1 MPAVRVEDEAFSD
14 IRYDV
19 LASACQLADADHARG
34 KMLNLWRQCTAQHR
48 HVLPRSMIVAV
59 LGLNGP
65 VGIVEAGLG
74 EEHPEGIRIRG
85 TEGRIEWL
93 AKLRDN
99 ASKGGAAKAAKRLPI
114 GSPEGSP
121 LATQTPANTPAKAL
135 PPPCPP
141 TPTLTTTLKLV
152 PSEPAPEAGTKS
164 RRAPEHTLPADWST
178 DAAHASLA
186 QERGVDL
193 RLEVER
199 FRAHAEAN
207 DRRARNW
214 AAAFRQ
220 WLLKAQPDRRG
231 AVQTEIRTNYQP
243 L

>member
-1 MPAVRVEDEAFSD
+1 MAASVRIEDEAFSD

-19 LASACQLADADHARG
+19 LASACHLADADHARG
-34 KMLNLWRQCTAQHR
+34 KMLNLWRQCTAQAR

-59 LGLNGP
+59 LGQDGP

-74 EEHPEGIRIRG
+74 EEHPEGIRIKG

-93 AKLRDN
+93 TKLREN
-99 ASKGGAAKAAKRLPI
+99 AAKGGAAKAAKRLPF
-114 GSPEGSP
+114 GSPDGSQ
-121 LATQTPANTPAKAL
+121 APAITL

-141 TPTLTTTLKLV
+141 TPTPTPTPTLKLV
-152 PSEPAPEAGTKS
+152 PSGPAPEAGTKARD
-164 RRAPEHTLPADWST
+164 RRAPEHSLPANWNT
-178 DAAHASLA
+178 DAAHALLA

-193 RLEVER
+193 HLEVER

-231 AVQTEIRTNYQP
+231 AAQSEIRTNLQP
-243 L
+243 M

>member
-1 MPAVRVEDEAFSD
+1 MPAVRIEDEAFSD

-59 LGLNGP
+59 LGQNGP
-65 VGIVEAGLG
+65 VGIIEAGLG
-74 EEHPEGIRIRG
+74 EEHHEGIRIKG

-99 ASKGGAAKAAKRLPI
+99 AAKGGHAKAAKRQPI

-121 LATQTPANTPAKAL
+121 NACQTPAIAL
-135 PPPCPP
+135 APPCPL
-141 TPTLTTTLKLV
+141 TPAPTTTLKLV
-152 PSEPAPEAGTKS
+152 PSGPAQEAGTKAKD
-164 RRAPEHTLPADWST
+164 RRAPEHSLPANWNT
-178 DAAHASLA
+178 DAAHVALA

-193 RLEVER
+193 HLEVER

-231 AVQTEIRTNYQP
+231 AAQSEIRTNYQP